1 MKEKMGSDWKSK
13 KLQNAENPGNEKL
26 TLHLSG
32 KKKRKKTK
40 NYKNYLKR
48 EGGEKVG

>member
-32 KKKRKKTK
+32 EKKKKGRKPRITKTT
-40 NYKNYLKR
+40 
-48 EGGEKVG
+48 